1 MYRQG
6 VKAAAVSRAGNVWSF
21 AMKKACPDLAVDACA
36 LCCDCRGV
44 QPCTQLPDG
53 QFPHARHARIARR
66 ANLSQVSALATS
78 GKSKPSSRASRLDE
92 EGRFGRSSRYVGR
105 GCGGRGW
112 HVRRTWRMRT
122 AKSCGSGA
130 PKQALRS
137 RDLSCERRW
146 QPSKGHRGER
156 DISRKTIAQ
165 GMPVDLALPVV
176 TAACFSCCRRAMGEV
191 VTRHSLRPL

>member
-1 MYRQG
+1 M
-6 VKAAAVSRAGNVWSF
+6 
-21 AMKKACPDLAVDACA
+21 
-36 LCCDCRGV
+36 
-44 QPCTQLPDG
+44 QPRTHLPDG

-105 GCGGRGW
+105 GCGGRCG

-137 RDLSCERRW
+137 RDVSCERRW

-165 GMPVDLALPVV
+165 GMPVDCGLPVV
-176 TAACFSCCRRAMGEV
+176 TTVCFLPMHTGRGCVAHPAFPAPSVILGARSCITRADRAAG
-191 VTRHSLRPL
+191 TRMHTLSAL